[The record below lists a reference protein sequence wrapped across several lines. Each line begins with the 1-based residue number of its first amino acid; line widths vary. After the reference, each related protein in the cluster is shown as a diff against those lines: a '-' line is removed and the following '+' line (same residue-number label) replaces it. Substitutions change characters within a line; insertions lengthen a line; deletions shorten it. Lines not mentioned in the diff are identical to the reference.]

1 MSLPPPPDFARELQ
15 WPAQPNLVILST
27 CRKGTNMLLTS
38 WHLIVCAMQGS
49 WTSQE
54 PLSLSSPSA
63 ALQLHRK
70 TTTDWT
76 APSDAPS
83 SHQINTTHILVVAPA
98 SAGSNYLQWICLS
111 AQPKHCVIVINYSSF
126 TWQKFGGIEAAGWPL
141 FTQLPSGNFIW
152 FMLFF
157 SSHFPHLSL
166 LPSPGH
172 NIEQNFEVWF
182 MFLLLYFTS
191 QSIFM

>member
-1 MSLPPPPDFARELQ
+1 
-15 WPAQPNLVILST
+15 
-27 CRKGTNMLLTS
+27 MLLTS

-49 WTSQE
+49 WTSRE
-54 PLSLSSPSA
+54 PLSLSSTS

-83 SHQINTTHILVVAPA
+83 LHQINTTLILVVAPA

-111 AQPKHCVIVINYSSF
+111 AKPKYYIVINYSSF

-141 FTQLPSGNFIW
+141 LTQLPSGNFIS
-152 FMLFF
+152 FRLFF
-157 SSHFPHLSL
+157 
-166 LPSPGH
+166 
-172 NIEQNFEVWF
+172 
-182 MFLLLYFTS
+182 FLLVFRIVSITKSRPQHWTEFRGLIYVSLALLNFTIYIYVNTTEDFEGIEKPWEMQFS
-191 QSIFM
+191 FWEH